1 MAPPAAP
8 AVGRAAPSP
17 PARAPAAGAP
27 RAGPVAD
34 RQRGPQSGGLPLVAR
49 DIVWRAVFS
58 FRARDIERGPRC
70 LLLCAAVIRALL
82 RARRISFVRGGG
94 SRDQHDKGGRT
105 YHRIILPGG
114 DLFARP
120 IAGTFQRDGLPFRGR
135 ALVCGSS
142 HVSKRAAIQR
152 RITEFRPSNVRAKSP
167 APRGLWPDARGT
179 ARSPPGRGRGDVSS
193 PATPPAAEPSLP
205 RRAWALTAPSRIGG
219 RLLRRVVGHCSS
231 SEAAYSSGPL
241 GSGSHRT
248 CRSTSPRLPSRS
260 VHQRM
265 PKQCCTTP

>member
-1 MAPPAAP
+1 MTKVAVPIIGSSSQAAIFLPARSPAPPA
-8 AVGRAAPSP
+8 RRPSVSG
-17 PARAPAAGAP
+17 AGAC
-27 RAGPVAD
+27 
-34 RQRGPQSGGLPLVAR
+34 S
-49 DIVWRAVFS
+49 
-58 FRARDIERGPRC
+58 
-70 LLLCAAVIRALL
+70 
-82 RARRISFVRGGG
+82 
-94 SRDQHDKGGRT
+94 
-105 YHRIILPGG
+105 
-114 DLFARP
+114 
-120 IAGTFQRDGLPFRGR
+120 
-135 ALVCGSS
+135 GSS

-241 GSGSHRT
+241 GSGAHRT

-265 PKQCCTTP
+265 PKQCCTTPRRWRGVSAVLG